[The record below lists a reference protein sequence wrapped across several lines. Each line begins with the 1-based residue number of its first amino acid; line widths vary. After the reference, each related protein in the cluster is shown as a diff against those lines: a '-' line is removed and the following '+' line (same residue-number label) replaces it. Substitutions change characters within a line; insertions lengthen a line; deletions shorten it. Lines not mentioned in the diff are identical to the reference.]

1 MKSIFIQH
9 LNASNSSNSHMRND
23 NITPVEQDCGWNSN
37 NRKAYILNNK
47 RFENGEKIPIDFDKQ
62 GSRHKYSIVWH

>member
-1 MKSIFIQH
+1 
-9 LNASNSSNSHMRND
+9 MRND